1 MRPLQQGSKLPSP
14 WHFFHASEHV
24 PIGDCDVVLG
34 RLVAGAGFIVVS
46 VLADLVV
53 DAAPCWHVQGPPDMH
68 GQTPAG
74 TTAHAAVQAASVAP
88 YFSAPSVLS
97 QVRLLPVVELLADL
111 LDEGIG
117 VVEMASAVVDIGVVC
132 TWVIVTAV
140 VVCAVVVAASVV

>member
-88 YFSAPSVLS
+88 YFSAASVFS
-97 QVRLLPVVELLADL
+97 QNRLLPVVELLADL

>member
-1 MRPLQQGSKLPSP
+1 MP
-14 WHFFHASEHV
+14 WHFFHAAKHV

-34 RLVAGAGFIVVS
+34 RLVAGAGFMVVS
-46 VLADLVV
+46 VIAALVV
-53 DAAPCWHVQGPPDMH
+53 DIAPCWHVQGPSDMQ

-74 TTAHAAVQAASVAP
+74 RAAHAAVQAASDAP
-88 YFSAPSVLS
+88 YFSAPSTLA

-117 VVEMASAVVDIGVVC
+117 VVDMASAVVDFWVVC